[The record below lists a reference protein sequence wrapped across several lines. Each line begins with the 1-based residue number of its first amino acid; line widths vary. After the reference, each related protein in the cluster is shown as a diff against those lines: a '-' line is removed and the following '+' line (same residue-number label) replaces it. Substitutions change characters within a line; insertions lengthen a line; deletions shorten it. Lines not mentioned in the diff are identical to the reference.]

1 MTETVVSNATIQQAA
16 AVTGLA
22 VDHIGIVKM
31 QLDALLKEGILIDLT
46 ITGESLFIRSADWSE
61 IGINPGDIRASRLTK
76 GTKYLIPEQQYK
88 RLKSV
93 SSRMRQKLEEMSR
106 DITGFRPYRYLNY
119 KVYDKWVEA
128 WGKLLADF
136 EDVKTDILSSYDESY
151 VQLRDDFSEIAAAS
165 WKSIKANGYDVAIMD
180 GVPYDNFEKFSDV
193 LVTRALS
200 KFPTRKQIEDNLKAD
215 YRVSIAYGREQ
226 IAQADA
232 NAIIIRAQAEDEA
245 NRIKAQQHA
254 EYMQDALLQ
263 EQYRHEREV
272 NALEEQERWVKINAM
287 MHAEAE
293 HIREQYAETVSPIE
307 EAFAQVRQEMAQICA
322 DAADSI
328 AKSGFVRGKTAE
340 KLRGL
345 VEFYQ
350 LTSIQDDAKL
360 LKKLQ
365 DLREAIGAVGDERT
379 SNTPERSTGS
389 VVNALNGII
398 DLTKTIKDD
407 LAVEPSRFAFLS

>member
-1 MTETVVSNATIQQAA
+1 MTETTFAPQTIQQAA

-22 VDHIGIVKM
+22 VDQIGIVRM
-31 QLDALLKEGILIDLT
+31 QLDALLKEGILIDLN
-46 ITGESLFIRSADWSE
+46 ITGESMFVRSADWSE
-61 IGINPGDIRASRLTK
+61 IGINPDDIRASRLTK
-76 GTKYLIPEQQYK
+76 GAKYLIPEQQYK

-93 SSRMRQKLEEMSR
+93 SSRMRQRLEEMSR

-119 KVYDKWVEA
+119 KAYDKWIEA

-136 EDVKTDILSSYDESY
+136 DDVKTDILSSYDESY
-151 VQLRDDFSEIAAAS
+151 VQLHDDFLEIAAAS
-165 WKSIKANGYDVAIMD
+165 WKAIKANGYDVAIMD
-180 GVPYDNFEKFSDV
+180 GVPYDDFEKFSGV

-200 KFPTRKQIEDNLKAD
+200 KFPTREQIEDNLKAD

-245 NRIKAQQHA
+245 NRIKAQKHA

-263 EQYRHEREV
+263 EQFRHDREV
-272 NALEEQERWVKINAM
+272 NQIEEQERWTKINAM

-293 HIREQYAETVSPIE
+293 HIRAQFAETVSPIE

-350 LTSIQDDAKL
+350 LTSIQDDATL

-365 DLREAIGAVGDERT
+365 DLRTAIGAVGDERT
-379 SNTPERSTGS
+379 SNTPERSTGE
-389 VVNALNGII
+389 VVTALNGII
-398 DLTKTIKDD
+398 DLTKTIKED
-407 LAVEPSRFAFLS
+407 LAIEPSRFAFLG